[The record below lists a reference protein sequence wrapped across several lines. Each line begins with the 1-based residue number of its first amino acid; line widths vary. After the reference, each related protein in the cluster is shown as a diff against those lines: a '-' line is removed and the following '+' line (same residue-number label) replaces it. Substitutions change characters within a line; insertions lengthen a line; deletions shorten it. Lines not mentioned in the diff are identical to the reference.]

1 VIQLLL
7 RLTLPPVGAKDVL
20 IALRSVMLPAR
31 LERGCVHA
39 QILRDVDVPEVISY
53 VEEWPRQEDLERRVR
68 SGPFGHLLT
77 LMEASA
83 SPPSIEI
90 RTVSDVRGLEY
101 IACVREAAPPELR
114 RDQESPPG

>member
-1 VIQLLL
+1 MIQLLL
-7 RLTLPPVGAKDVL
+7 RLTLRPVGAKDVL

-68 SGPFGHLLT
+68 SGPFGHVLT

-83 SPPSIEI
+83 SLPSIEI
-90 RTVSDVRGLEY
+90 RTVTDVRGLEY
-101 IACVREAAPPELR
+101 IAAVREAAPPELR
-114 RDQESPPG
+114 RGEESPPE